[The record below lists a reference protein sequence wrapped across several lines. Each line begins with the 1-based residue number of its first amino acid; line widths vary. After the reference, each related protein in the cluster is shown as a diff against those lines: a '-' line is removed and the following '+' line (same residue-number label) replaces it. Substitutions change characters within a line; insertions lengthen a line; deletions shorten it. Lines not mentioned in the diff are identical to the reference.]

1 MIYTS
6 LESLAQ
12 QFDAFLIDQ
21 FGVLLNGSGAYE
33 FAPRS
38 LKKLAKFGKPIVL
51 LSNSGKR
58 AVSNESRLTKLGFS
72 RDSYLVV
79 MSSGEAAYYEL
90 SRRIGNSLPQRA
102 KIWLHARDN
111 DTSAIDGLDL
121 YRVNNPD
128 DADLLLLAGSNT
140 DTINFENYIS
150 LLMTAARRRIPMI
163 CTNPDLIM
171 LTAGDSHPGA
181 GAIAEA
187 YAKCGGPVEL
197 IGKPYPL
204 IYAEA
209 ARYFS
214 GIAADRILCIGDSP
228 SHDIAG
234 GKAAGHKTAL
244 VRTGLHA
251 DDTESE
257 LIEFCTND
265 MMPDFMIRAFDFP

>member
-1 MIYTS
+1 VIRTT
-6 LESLAQ
+6 LASLAP

-21 FGVLLNGSGAYE
+21 FGVLLNGNGAYE

-38 LKKLAKFGKPIVL
+38 LKRLAKLGKPIVL

-58 AVSNESRLTKLGFS
+58 AVSNETRLSKLGFS
-72 RDSYLVV
+72 RNSYLMV

-90 SRRIGNSLPQRA
+90 SRRIGHTLPQRA

-121 YRVNNPD
+121 VRVDSPD

-140 DTINFENYIS
+140 DTIEFKNYIS
-150 LLMTAARRRIPMI
+150 LLATAAQRRIPMI
-163 CTNPDLIM
+163 CTNPDLKM
-171 LTAGDSHPGA
+171 LTATASHPGA

-187 YAKCGGPVEL
+187 YAKCGVPVEL

-204 IYAEA
+204 IYEEA
-209 ARYFS
+209 ARNFP
-214 GIAADRILCIGDSP
+214 GIAPDRILCIGDSP
-228 SHDIAG
+228 IHDIAG

-244 VRTGLHA
+244 VRTGLHSDITDA
-251 DDTESE
+251 E
-257 LIEFCTND
+257 LMTFCAAD
-265 MMPDFMIRAFDFP
+265 MMPDFILPAFDIQ

>member
-1 MIYTS
+1 MIRTT
-6 LESLAQ
+6 LALLAP

-21 FGVLLNGSGAYE
+21 FGVLLNGNGAYE

-38 LKKLAKFGKPIVL
+38 LERLANLGKPIVL

-58 AVSNESRLTKLGFS
+58 AVSNEARLSKLGFS
-72 RDSYLVV
+72 RDSYLMV

-90 SRRIGNSLPQRA
+90 YRRIGHTLPQHA

-111 DTSAIDGLDL
+111 DTSAIDGLNL
-121 YRVNNPD
+121 VRVDSPD
-128 DADLLLLAGSNT
+128 EADLLLLAGSNT
-140 DTINFENYIS
+140 DTIEFKNYIS
-150 LLMTAARRRIPMI
+150 LLGNAALRRTPMI
-163 CTNPDLIM
+163 CTNPDLKM
-171 LTAGDSHPGA
+171 LTATARYPGA

-209 ARYFS
+209 ARHFP

-228 SHDIAG
+228 IHDIAG

-251 DDTESE
+251 DITDAE
-257 LIEFCTND
+257 LMNFCADD
-265 MMPDFMIRAFDFP
+265 MMPDFILPAFDLE